1 MWSVCAASEYEPD
14 MLGLND
20 KKPGD
25 TNGEGISAFGGSWFA
40 VSGAGAKDAPGSQPQ
55 GGGGYGY

>member
-1 MWSVCAASEYEPD
+1 V
-14 MLGLND
+14 ND

-40 VSGAGAKDAPGSQPQ
+40 ISPAGAKLAPSSQPQ
-55 GGGGYGY
+55 GGGGY